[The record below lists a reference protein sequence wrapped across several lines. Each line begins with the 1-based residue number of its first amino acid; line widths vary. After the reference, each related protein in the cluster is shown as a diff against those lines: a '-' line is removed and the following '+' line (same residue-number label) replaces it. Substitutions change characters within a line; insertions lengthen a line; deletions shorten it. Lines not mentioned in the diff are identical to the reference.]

1 MNISFWLDK
10 EEFRLNLE
18 EKKENSVCVTL
29 GKKKYSVSSENLSA
43 NELLLNVNG
52 KIYDVMIDF
61 NASGFS
67 VYVNGRY
74 FKIEKKSVSQ
84 IIETQKAKQKKRDV
98 KASMPG
104 RIVKILLEEGDE
116 VRDGQAVLVLEAMK
130 MENEIRSPQSGLIK
144 RIGPKDGDY
153 VESGS
158 LLFSVE

>member
-1 MNISFWLDK
+1 MNISFWLEK

-18 EKKENSVCVTL
+18 EKKENSICVTL
-29 GKKKYSVSSENLSA
+29 GKKKYFVSSEILSP
-43 NELLLNVNG
+43 NELLLNVDG
-52 KIYDVMIDF
+52 KIYDIMIDF

-67 VYVNGRY
+67 VFVNGRY

-84 IIETQKAKQKKRDV
+84 ILETRKKQKKRDI

-104 RIVKILLEEGDE
+104 RIVKILLKEGDD
-116 VRDGQAVLVLEAMK
+116 VQDGQAVLVLEAMK
-130 MENEIRSPQSGLIK
+130 MENEIKSPQSGLIK
-144 RIGPKDGDY
+144 KIGPKAGDY